1 MAENSFIAKFN
12 ELLNENGL
20 NRKKFAD
27 KSGIPYPTV
36 IGWTNLG
43 RLPDY
48 NALVTIAD
56 FFECSID
63 YLTGR
68 QDDFGNI
75 YHSVELTDAERN
87 LIKNYRKLNPENK
100 QIISSLT
107 SKLVK

>member
-1 MAENSFIAKFN
+1 MTENIFLSRFN
-12 ELLNENGL
+12 ELLAESGL

-48 NALVTIAD
+48 NALISIAD
-56 FFECSID
+56 FFDCSVD

-75 YHSVELTDAERN
+75 HHSVELTETERE
-87 LIKNYRKLNPENK
+87 LVRSYRKLNSENK
-100 QIISSLT
+100 RIISDIT
-107 SKLVK
+107 SKLIK